1 MRSYAKRGNPVRSHE
16 ALINMTGPARSS
28 RTALLALLATSTLA
42 SAHAATVWVPTATK
56 ALAVSQL
63 LSATDLGAM
72 PSTRPITVRV
82 GLAIQQKAALN
93 AYIWAEDDP
102 KSAAY
107 GKFLTPAQFAR
118 YYGPSAAQIASV
130 TTYLKNAGFT
140 NIVAEPNGLLI
151 SATGTAAMAQT
162 AFNTKLEMVS
172 MAGQSLFI
180 NTAAASV
187 PSSLGGLV
195 VGVLGLNSVGQMKP
209 FAKHVTAASSATA
222 SPAALP
228 TPPQYAVSYTPKQF
242 QTIYN
247 AADTGAACCTVI
259 GLITEGNMAPVISD
273 LRIAEKAFGLPQ
285 SPVGVVTVGLASP
298 DVSGQDEWDLDSQY
312 STGMANSV
320 KELLFYTT
328 TSLTDSD
335 LALDFSRVVTDDRAR
350 AASASLGECEVFP
363 YIDGSM
369 VIDDEMFN
377 EGAAQGQTFFAS
389 AGDTGS
395 FCPVSVVGVNGVPA
409 GAPFVNYP
417 ASSPYVV
424 AVGGTTL
431 LTNADGSYSSE
442 VAWYAGGG
450 GLSQFETSPYWQQA
464 AVTALATT
472 GDRGVPDIAYDAD
485 PESGAQVYVNGVEE
499 GVGGTSLSSPLALG
513 AWARVLNKDWKVG
526 YASPLLYSLYDGTG
540 VTGTYPEGGFHDI
553 LLGANGA
560 YTAGPG
566 YDLTTGLGT
575 IIVDQLVTDL
585 GK

>member
-1 MRSYAKRGNPVRSHE
+1 MHFGKNTYAEMR
-16 ALINMTGPARSS
+16 ALINMNGPS
-28 RTALLALLATSTLA
+28 RTSRLALLGALLATSSLA
-42 SAHAATVWVPTATK
+42 SAQAATVWVPTATK

-63 LSATDLGAM
+63 LSATDLGAV
-72 PSTRPITVRV
+72 PSTQSITVRV

-93 AYIWAEDDP
+93 SYIWAETDP
-102 KSAAY
+102 KNPAY
-107 GKFLTPAQFAR
+107 GKFLTPAQFAE
-118 YYGPSAAQIASV
+118 YYGPSSAQIASV
-130 TTYLKNAGFT
+130 TSYLKGAGFT
-140 NIVAEPNGLLI
+140 DIVAEPNGLLI
-151 SATGTAAMAQT
+151 SATGTAAMAET
-162 AFNTKLEMVS
+162 AFNTKLEQVS

-187 PSSLGGLV
+187 PSSLSGLV
-195 VGVLGLNSVGQMKP
+195 IGVLGLNTVGQMKP
-209 FAKHVTAASSATA
+209 FAKHVTAATARAATG
-222 SPAALP
+222 PAVTLP
-228 TPPQYAVSYTPKQF
+228 SPPQYAVSYTPKQF
-242 QTIYN
+242 QTIYS
-247 AADTGAACCTVI
+247 AADTAAACCTVI
-259 GLITEGNMAPVISD
+259 GLITEGNMTPVISD

-285 SPVGVVTVGLASP
+285 SPIGVVTVGVASP

-320 KELLFYTT
+320 KELLFYAT
-328 TSLTDSD
+328 TSLSDSD
-335 LALDFSRVVTDDRAR
+335 LSLDFSRVVTDDRAR
-350 AASASLGECEVFP
+350 AASASLGECEAFP
-363 YIDGSM
+363 YIDGTM
-369 VIDDEMFN
+369 AIDDELFN

-395 FCPVSVVGVNGVPA
+395 FCPVSVVGENGVPA

-431 LTNADGSYSSE
+431 LTNANGTYDTE
-442 VAWYAGGG
+442 IAWYAGGG
-450 GLSQFETSPYWQQA
+450 GLSQFETSPYWQEA
-464 AVTALATT
+464 AVPLLATV
-472 GDRGVPDIAYDAD
+472 GDRGVPDISYDAD
-485 PESGAQVYVNGVEE
+485 PESGATIYYEGAPE

-526 YASPLLYSLYDGTG
+526 YASPLLYSLYDGST
-540 VTGTYPEGGFHDI
+540 TPSTYPEGGYHDI

>member
-1 MRSYAKRGNPVRSHE
+1 MNRLARTSRQ
-16 ALINMTGPARSS
+16 ALFST
-28 RTALLALLATSTLA
+28 LLATSALAAPLAA
-42 SAHAATVWVPTATK
+42 SAAARAATTWVPTATK

-63 LSATDLGAM
+63 VSALDLGAL
-72 PSTRPITVRV
+72 PASQVITVRV
-82 GLAIQQKAALN
+82 GLATQQPAAL
-93 AYIWAEDDP
+93 ASYIRAETTP
-102 KSAAY
+102 GNAAY
-107 GKFLTPAQFAR
+107 GKFLTPAQFAQ
-118 YYGPSAAQIASV
+118 YYGPSAAQISSV

-140 NIVAEPNGLLI
+140 NIAAEPNGLLI
-151 SATGTAAMAQT
+151 SATGTAAMAEA
-162 AFNTKLEMVS
+162 AFNTKLEQVS
-172 MAGQSLFI
+172 VAGATLFI
-180 NTAAASV
+180 NTAAAAV
-187 PSSLGGLV
+187 PSTLGNLV
-195 VGVLGLNSVGQMKP
+195 VGVLGLNTVGQMKP
-209 FAKHVTAASSATA
+209 LLRHPTAVA
-222 SPAALP
+222 SPAATP
-228 TPPQYAVSYTPKQF
+228 TPPQYLVSYSPKQF
-242 QTIYN
+242 QAIYN
-247 AADTGAACCTVI
+247 ASDTPAACCTVI

-273 LRIAEKAFGLPQ
+273 LRIAEAAFGLPQ

-320 KELLFYTT
+320 KELLFYTA

-335 LALDFSRVVTDDRAR
+335 LTLDFSRDVTDNRAR
-350 AASASLGECEVFP
+350 ATSVSLGECEVFP
-363 YIDGSM
+363 YVDGAM
-369 VIDDEMFN
+369 LMDDEEFA

-395 FCPVSVVGVNGVPA
+395 FCPVGPAGANGVPA

-431 LTNADGSYSSE
+431 LTNADGNYNSE
-442 VAWYAGGG
+442 IAWYAGGG

-464 AVTALATT
+464 ASTLVSTT

-485 PESGAQVYVNGVEE
+485 PNSGANVYVNGVVEV
-499 GVGGTSLSSPLALG
+499 VGGTSLSSPMALG

-540 VTGTYPEGGFHDI
+540 LTGSYPEGGFHDI
-553 LLGANGA
+553 TVGVNGA
-560 YTAGPG
+560 YSAGVG

-575 IIVDQLVTDL
+575 IIVDQLVYDL